1 LASEA
6 TALLELSVPARDQ
19 LRNNHPYSGL
29 ASGLTLND
37 NALKACL
44 YDNVIS
50 QGEATMKSIR
60 LNAFIFATA
69 SIVMLLLAVESGAAE
84 ERALACKGTG
94 HEGAAKVC
102 LWGNQ

>member
-1 LASEA
+1 
-6 TALLELSVPARDQ
+6 
-19 LRNNHPYSGL
+19 
-29 ASGLTLND
+29 
-37 NALKACL
+37 
-44 YDNVIS
+44 
-50 QGEATMKSIR
+50 MKSIC

-69 SIVMLLLAVESGAAE
+69 SIVMLLLAVESGAAQ